1 METYIPISFLNDF
14 IFCPRS
20 IYFHQLY
27 GRTNENI
34 YHTTAQ
40 SEGKM
45 AHKSIDNKTYTTS
58 KKVLQTIEIYS
69 SRFGLGGKIDQSTCY
84 KLFALF
90 IVGHISITSGLLQR
104 SKKFGFSITMF
115 SYGLIPY
122 GTWQYKTEGNF
133 LLRQKHGYRLQYSI
147 FQIKNSKRVL
157 ALVSSEIKNNFEK
170 KFTQTDSIMIFNL
183 SENCKITKYG
193 YAKNDDDTLI
203 VI

>member
-40 SEGKM
+40 SEGKI

-69 SRFGLGGKIDQSTCY
+69 SRFGLGGKIDTFNIETKILRERKKKINVIYDGFIYQLYAQYHCLVDMGYEIKSMQLYSIDDNKTY
-84 KLFALF
+84 PIKLPCEDEA
-90 IVGHISITSGLLQR
+90 TQ
-104 SKKFGFSITMF
+104 KKFEELLKSIRNF
-115 SYGLIPY
+115 DLNSAFEINPNKCNKCI
-122 GTWQYKTEGNF
+122 YK
-133 LLRQKHGYRLQYSI
+133 YMCD
-147 FQIKNSKRVL
+147 L
-157 ALVSSEIKNNFEK
+157 AP
-170 KFTQTDSIMIFNL
+170 
-183 SENCKITKYG
+183 
-193 YAKNDDDTLI
+193 
-203 VI
+203 